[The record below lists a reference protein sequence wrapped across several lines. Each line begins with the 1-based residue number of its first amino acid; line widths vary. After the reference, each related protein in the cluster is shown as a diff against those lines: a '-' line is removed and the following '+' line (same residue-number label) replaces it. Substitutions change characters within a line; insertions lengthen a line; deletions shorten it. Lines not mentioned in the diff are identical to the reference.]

1 MRTAHSH
8 APDTPAPD
16 TPAPRRAAATLAV
29 TAAATTLA
37 LMNYTAPMLTLPATA
52 EAFGTPS
59 SAQAWL
65 LNGTPLGLAALLLVA
80 GALADAHGRRRVF
93 LLGTL
98 ALGVTTALGAFAG
111 TTALFT
117 AARIAQGAASAAIL
131 AGSLGLL
138 ADAYPSGR
146 DRIRA
151 TGVWGASVSAGIA
164 LGPLLAAV
172 LSLTDWRLA
181 YLALGAATLATA
193 VTGARTLTPPRTG
206 GGGGPAST
214 PTGSGG
220 GPAPSPERTADTLAP
235 ERTAGTPAPSPERT
249 ADTLAPER
257 TAGTPAPSPE
267 RTAGTPAPSPER
279 TADALAPERT
289 AGTPAPSP
297 ERTAGTPAPSPERT
311 ADAPASSPAGRA
323 GGGGRPDLA
332 GATTLALALGALLTA
347 LTLGRDGWLRPAV
360 GVLLLASAVL
370 LALFVAVER
379 RRKDPMID
387 LGLLQRPAFRAST
400 VGALFTGLAVI
411 GLFSVLPSLLMR
423 GQGVAPL
430 AAAGLFVLW
439 SGTSFVVALQ
449 ARRLAGR
456 ISAPYQLAL
465 GFVLSAAGVLPLLG
479 TVDAPAVPWPR
490 LMAGLV
496 VAGAGSGLL
505 NAALPRL
512 AVDSVPP
519 ERAAMGSGANNTA
532 RYIGSAAG
540 VALML
545 ALSATDPDTA
555 FAASAALALAG
566 AALTVAGSPR
576 R

>member
-16 TPAPRRAAATLAV
+16 TPVPRRPAATLAV

-98 ALGVTTALGAFAG
+98 ALGVTTALGALAG

-172 LSLTDWRLA
+172 LSLADWRLA

-193 VTGARTLTPPRTG
+193 VTGARTLTPPRAG
-206 GGGGPAST
+206 GGGGPAPS
-214 PTGSGG
+214 PAGSGG
-220 GPAPSPERTADTLAP
+220 GPAPSP
-235 ERTAGTPAPSPERT
+235 G
-249 ADTLAPER
+249 
-257 TAGTPAPSPE
+257 
-267 RTAGTPAPSPER
+267 R
-279 TADALAPERT
+279 TADA
-289 AGTPAPSP
+289 
-297 ERTAGTPAPSPERT
+297 PAPSPERT
-311 ADAPASSPAGRA
+311 ADAPAPSPAGRA

-360 GVLLLASAVL
+360 GALLLASAVL
-370 LALFVAVER
+370 LALFVAVEC

-387 LGLLQRPAFRAST
+387 LGLLRRPAFRAST

>member
-1 MRTAHSH
+1 MRLRWHRTEGSVIEPTDDRAEAPVRTAHSH

-16 TPAPRRAAATLAV
+16 APVPRRAAATLAV

-98 ALGVTTALGAFAG
+98 ALGVTTALGALAG

-172 LSLTDWRLA
+172 LSLADWRLA

-193 VTGARTLTPPRTG
+193 VTGARTLTPPRAG
-206 GGGGPAST
+206 GGD
-214 PTGSGG
+214 
-220 GPAPSPERTADTLAP
+220 GPAPSPAASGS
-235 ERTAGTPAPSPERT
+235 GTAPSP
-249 ADTLAPER
+249 
-257 TAGTPAPSPE
+257 G
-267 RTAGTPAPSPER
+267 
-279 TADALAPERT
+279 
-289 AGTPAPSP
+289 
-297 ERTAGTPAPSPERT
+297 RT
-311 ADAPASSPAGRA
+311 ADAPAPSPGRTADAPAPSPGRTADAPAPSPAGRA

-360 GVLLLASAVL
+360 GALLLASAVL

-387 LGLLQRPAFRAST
+387 LGLLRRPAFRAST

-439 SGTSFVVALQ
+439 SGTSFAVALQ

>member
-1 MRTAHSH
+1 MRTARSAPPH
-8 APDTPAPD
+8 APAPVRSS
-16 TPAPRRAAATLAV
+16 PGPATLAV
-29 TAAATTLA
+29 TGIATALA

-111 TTALFT
+111 STALFT
-117 AARIAQGAASAAIL
+117 AARIAQGAASAAVL

-151 TGVWGASVSAGIA
+151 TGIWGASVSGGIA
-164 LGPLLAAV
+164 LGPLVTGA
-172 LSLTDWRLA
+172 LSLLDWRLA
-181 YLALGAATLATA
+181 YAALGAATVLTA
-193 VTGARTLTPPRTG
+193 AAGARTLT
-206 GGGGPAST
+206 GPA
-214 PTGSGG
+214 G
-220 GPAPSPERTADTLAP
+220 ADTLTAP
-235 ERTAGTPAPSPERT
+235 AGADTLTDPAGAGTPADRPGPV
-249 ADTLAPER
+249 
-257 TAGTPAPSPE
+257 GTGAPSRPE
-267 RTAGTPAPSPER
+267 GSRTPSAPGAGS
-279 TADALAPERT
+279 
-289 AGTPAPSP
+289 
-297 ERTAGTPAPSPERT
+297 
-311 ADAPASSPAGRA
+311 
-323 GGGGRPDLA
+323 RPDLA
-332 GATTLALALGALLTA
+332 GATTLALAMAALLTA
-347 LTLGRDGWLRPAV
+347 LTLGRDGWLRPV
-360 GVLLLASAVL
+360 IGVLLLAAVAL
-370 LALFVAVER
+370 TALFLLVER
-379 RRKDPMID
+379 RAAQPMID
-387 LGLLQRPAFRAST
+387 LGLLRRPDFRVAAL
-400 VGALFTGLAVI
+400 GALFTGLAVI
-411 GLFSVLPSLLMR
+411 GLFSVVSVLLQR
-423 GQGVAPL
+423 GAGMAPL
-430 AAAGLFVLW
+430 ATAWLFLLW

-465 GFVLSAAGVLPLLG
+465 GFVLSAAGTLALLG
-479 TVDAPAVPWPR
+479 ALDSPDLPWPR
-490 LMAGLV
+490 LIAGLV

-532 RYIGSAAG
+532 RYLGSAAG

-545 ALSATDPDTA
+545 ALSAAGPDAAVTA
-555 FAASAALALAG
+555 AAALALAG

>member
-1 MRTAHSH
+1 
-8 APDTPAPD
+8 
-16 TPAPRRAAATLAV
+16 
-29 TAAATTLA
+29 
-37 LMNYTAPMLTLPATA
+37 MNYTAPMLTLPATA

-172 LSLTDWRLA
+172 LSLADWRLA

-206 GGGGPAST
+206 GGGDPAST

-220 GPAPSPERTADTLAP
+220 GPAPSPGRTT
-235 ERTAGTPAPSPERT
+235 
-249 ADTLAPER
+249 
-257 TAGTPAPSPE
+257 
-267 RTAGTPAPSPER
+267 
-279 TADALAPERT
+279 DALAPERT
-289 AGTPAPSP
+289 ADAPAPSP
-297 ERTAGTPAPSPERT
+297 GRT

-387 LGLLQRPAFRAST
+387 LGLLRRPAFRAST